1 MADFNRMAQRVR
13 RRIREDG
20 TVVDTREPERET
32 STEFEGGRVL
42 SLKPARVRLRGGETV
57 DVDAYLKTGR
67 TPSGLSVGADVVV
80 VRRGGFVLVLGE
92 VVML

>member
-13 RRIREDG
+13 RRVRADG
-20 TVVDTREPERET
+20 VVVDTREPERET

-42 SLKPARVRLRGGETV
+42 SLNPARVRLRGGETV
-57 DVDAYLKTGR
+57 DVDAYLKTGV
-67 TPSGLSVGADVVV
+67 TPSVGADVVV
-80 VRRGGFVLVLGE
+80 ARRGGFVLVLGE

>member
-1 MADFNRMAQRVR
+1 MADFNRMGQRAR
-13 RRIREDG
+13 RRVREDG

-42 SLKPARVRLRGGETV
+42 SLNPPRVRLRGGEDV
-57 DVDAYLKTGR
+57 EVDAYLRTGV
-67 TPSGLSVGADVVV
+67 TPSVGADVVV
-80 VRRGGFVLVLGE
+80 ARRGGFVLVLGE